1 MANAAIDNELE
12 EALAQ
17 VKPPPKRSIVFLAVT
32 TFGAAQADQVT
43 QARLTDAYRSLPFSF
58 EPNLGQ
64 TDARV
69 KFLARTRGISVFLA
83 ATDTVLSTGRTAVR
97 SSVRSCV

>member
-1 MANAAIDNELE
+1 MTLGAKVRRASGL
-12 EALAQ
+12 
-17 VKPPPKRSIVFLAVT
+17 VVFLTVT
-32 TFGAAQADQVT
+32 SLPSAAAAPADQAT

-64 TDARV
+64 SDARV
-69 KFLARTRGISVFLA
+69 KFLARTRGLTVFLT

-97 SSVRSCV
+97 VRLVGAN